1 MIGQRCHAA
10 IALTIAKPHEPTL
23 CPTWLPGFALVCHE
37 CGTKSPQARIAAFV
51 DDPHPS
57 AGVMGDVVKALAKG
71 THNNGVR
78 RHRAKAGAR

>member
-23 CPTWLPGFALVCHE
+23 CSTWLPGFALVCHD

-57 AGVMGDVVKALAKG
+57 AGVTGDVVKTIKRG
-71 THNNGVR
+71 THPGGHGR
-78 RHRAKAGAR
+78 LRGAR